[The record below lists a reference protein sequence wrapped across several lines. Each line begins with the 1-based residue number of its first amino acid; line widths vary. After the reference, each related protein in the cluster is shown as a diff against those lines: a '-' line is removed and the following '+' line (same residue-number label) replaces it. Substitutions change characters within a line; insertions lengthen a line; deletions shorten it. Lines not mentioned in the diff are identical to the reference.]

1 MKLGIFAKT
10 FARDSI
16 EANLDAVRDR
26 GFRYTQYNFAC
37 ASLPTLPD
45 AISPNLCRRIHAG
58 HVERGLSMAAIS
70 GTFNIIDPDRERLEA
85 NMCRFGALAKA
96 ASVLG
101 TRIITLCSGTRDMED
116 MWRRH
121 PDNDT
126 PSAWDEMVT
135 SVRRMVML
143 ASPHDVTIAVEPELS
158 NVINSAAKA
167 RKLLDE
173 VQSPHL
179 KIVLDGANLYHREE
193 AHGMHRII
201 DEAMDLLGPDIVIAH
216 VKDLDGESD
225 HAVRLDY
232 DYYLHALKDVEF
244 AGSLIVHGIDES
256 RAAWFA
262 ANLREKLEQE

>member
-1 MKLGIFAKT
+1 
-10 FARDSI
+10 
-16 EANLDAVRDR
+16 
-26 GFRYTQYNFAC
+26 
-37 ASLPTLPD
+37 
-45 AISPNLCRRIHAG
+45 
-58 HVERGLSMAAIS
+58 
-70 GTFNIIDPDRERLEA
+70 
-85 NMCRFGALAKA
+85 
-96 ASVLG
+96 
-101 TRIITLCSGTRDMED
+101 
-116 MWRRH
+116 
-121 PDNDT
+121 
-126 PSAWDEMVT
+126 MVT